1 MDLIPALRTLL
12 YDGVELALC
21 PEGALSRAGGHGARG
36 VVPGGGGPLV
46 ESPEGASL
54 LQAGPG
60 IGPLVVPDRRVA
72 VTPHGRSRRP
82 LQAFIGT
89 AAGGLRLAPD
99 RPNAVSFGVITMVIT
114 AVASATAVTTVTTAA
129 VTGGLAP
136 TTRTHPAGLVVA

>member
-1 MDLIPALRTLL
+1 M
-12 YDGVELALC
+12 ELALG
-21 PEGALSRAGGHGARG
+21 PVGALARAGGHGARG
-36 VVPGGGGPLV
+36 VVPGEGGPLV

-89 AAGGLRLAPD
+89 AAGGLRLTPD
-99 RPNAVSFGVITMVIT
+99 WPNAVSFGVIT
-114 AVASATAVTTVTTAA
+114 AVASSTAVTTATTAA

-136 TTRTHPAGLVVA
+136 TMRTRSAGLVVA